1 MPAVSEP
8 LPRLPH
14 TWRPLGVRVM
24 GSVLSVMLL
33 VVCAFAWFGFDAE
46 TRARFT
52 FFQRSTLVF
61 LGLLAFTAGF
71 ALTRSR
77 AVATLDRLIVVNGY
91 RRREFEWAEIIAVH
105 LPPGRALGDARPRRR
120 HHHLGDGDPGLRRG
134 TRPQGGSPAPGALR
148 PHDRTDR
155 PDCGPDR
162 QSSARIPQEPECSS
176 PHWPEGA
183 SVSRCSPERNA
194 SAGAVIGSTASDR
207 RAVAGTSSAL

>member
-24 GSVLSVMLL
+24 GSLLSVMLL

-77 AVATLDRLIVVNGY
+77 VVATAERLIVVNGY

-105 LPPGRALGDARPRRR
+105 LPPGAPWVTLDLADGTTTSVMGIQGSDGDRARKAARQLRALC
-120 HHHLGDGDPGLRRG
+120 
-134 TRPQGGSPAPGALR
+134 
-148 PHDRTDR
+148 DRR
-155 PDCGPDR
+155 PD
-162 QSSARIPQEPECSS
+162 
-176 PHWPEGA
+176 
-183 SVSRCSPERNA
+183 
-194 SAGAVIGSTASDR
+194 
-207 RAVAGTSSAL
+207 